1 MTMRLGI
8 LEDTRGTR
16 ETSTG
21 SDGVTKQN
29 IANEK
34 KKLIV
39 KYVIVSHTTYVYAFN
54 GAAALEFQSGG
65 ISVPE
70 GVP

>member
-8 LEDTRGTR
+8 LVDTRGTR
-16 ETSTG
+16 ET

-29 IANEK
+29 IANDK
-34 KKLIV
+34 KKLFV
-39 KYVIVSHTTYVYAFN
+39 KYLIVSNSTYVYVFT

-65 ISVPE
+65 ISSPE
-70 GVP
+70 GGS

>member
-1 MTMRLGI
+1 MRLGV

-29 IANEK
+29 IANDK
-34 KKLIV
+34 KKLFV
-39 KYVIVSHTTYVYAFN
+39 KYLIVSNSTYVYVFK